1 MSKRTLSELRNII
14 SFCGGVILDANDYT
28 VSELKDIVKDIAST
42 NDSHIILKN
51 VSRFTALELK
61 NIVKIGSKKIILDF
75 S

>member
-1 MSKRTLSELRNII
+1 M
-14 SFCGGVILDANDYT
+14 
-28 VSELKDIVKDIAST
+28 SELKDIVKDIAST